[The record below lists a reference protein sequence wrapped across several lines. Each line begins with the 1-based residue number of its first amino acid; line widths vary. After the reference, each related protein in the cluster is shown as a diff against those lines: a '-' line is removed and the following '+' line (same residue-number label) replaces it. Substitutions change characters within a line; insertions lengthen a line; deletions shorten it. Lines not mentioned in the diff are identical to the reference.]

1 MRTNSALRAAEANNA
16 FQTRAFGQT
25 DRARV
30 AIADSRA
37 QRSVTTMPAA
47 RDWRATRGALIV
59 RHLAPVLVVFGAVL
73 TVAWAGVLA
82 WVAYRILW

>member
-1 MRTNSALRAAEANNA
+1 MRTNPALGAAEANNA

-37 QRSVTTMPAA
+37 QRNITTMPA
-47 RDWRATRGALIV
+47 RRGWRATRGALLA

-73 TVAWAGVLA
+73 TVVWAGVLA